1 MDELQGWTAIDTLYD
16 LKGFQMAAAVYGP
29 VYLILTA
36 VVFGF
41 GILRVL
47 YKANETHRYRHLVVY
62 VMSSIVL
69 FWTLEPITVP
79 VSVPAGYTYDASLQ
93 DLVASAQTGKGPA
106 VQVANVPRLMALS
119 HYGIGIVARYMTS
132 AIDSSFQDN
141 AFASDRAAVLLRM
154 SRITGDDALRTDYQ
168 TFVVSC
174 YLPMLAAREK
184 AGKPA
189 PFPHYDPFKV
199 DPQEY
204 SPWNLPDTPKINA
217 VISSSG
223 PVMNVTPST
232 VPGARCSD
240 AAASLYPR
248 LVSNV
253 RALQGPTLAVVSSV
267 LAKQGGFGGAPG
279 STASSAAAD
288 VVLRYVLHNET
299 MGLLST
305 NEIAVLRKTLPDYE
319 MFDRKS
325 QTSGNSQDVVDYLRT
340 AVSSLVKVKQSI
352 DQWINHQAEGPAT
365 YYKATCY
372 GPYAY
377 GIAGMLVLALFPLV
391 AFGSLLPGRALIL
404 LAWGKMLLS
413 IKLWIV
419 FWSILSRF
427 NEFRYRLEDIGSG
440 PENGIGDQTYIFPA
454 IAAMYLLTPAI
465 SFAVVG
471 LLSAAGGAAGNLL
484 SSFLGTGGNSGIPGM
499 FWGRGIEAALSS
511 GNGSGS
517 GGSGGG
523 SGAFS
528 GGGTTGSSAPSADLD
543 AVVQGPTPGS
553 AAAGASSPVSE
564 AGAAVLL

>member
-1 MDELQGWTAIDTLYD
+1 MEELQGWTAIDTLYD

-62 VMSSIVL
+62 VMSSIIL
-69 FWTLEPITVP
+69 FWTLEPVTVP
-79 VSVPAGYTYDASLQ
+79 VAVPAGYTYNASLQ
-93 DLVASAQTGKGPA
+93 DLVATAQNGKGPS

-119 HYGIGIVARYMTS
+119 HY

-141 AFASDRAAVLLRM
+141 AFASDRAAVLLRI
-154 SRITGDDALRTDYQ
+154 SRITGDDTLRTDYQ

-184 AGKPA
+184 TGRPA

-199 DPQEY
+199 NPQEY
-204 SPWNLPDTPKINA
+204 DRWSLPDTPKVSA
-217 VISSSG
+217 VISASG
-223 PVMNVTPST
+223 PVMGINTST

-240 AAASLYPR
+240 AAAALYPR
-248 LVSNV
+248 LVSNIT
-253 RALQGPTLAVVSSV
+253 AKQGPTVDVVNSV
-267 LAKQGGFGGAPG
+267 LAKQGGFGGTPG

-305 NEIAVLRKTLPDYE
+305 NEIAVLRKALPDYE

-391 AFGSLLPGRALIL
+391 AFGSLLPGHAKIL

-427 NEFRYRLEDIGSG
+427 NEFRYKLEDIGSG

-454 IAAMYLLTPAI
+454 IAAMYLLTPAL

-471 LLSAAGGAAGNLL
+471 LLSAAGGSAGNLL
-484 SSFLGTGGNSGIPGM
+484 SSFLGGSGNSGIPGM
-499 FWGRGIEAALSS
+499 FWGRGIDNLVSS
-511 GNGSGS
+511 SNGSGG
-517 GGSGGG
+517 GGSGGA
-523 SGAFS
+523 SGTPS
-528 GGGTTGSSAPSADLD
+528 GGGTTGSSAPSAELE
-543 AVVQGPTPGS
+543 AVVQGPSTGS
-553 AAAGASSPVSE
+553 AAASASSPAAE
-564 AGAAVLL
+564 AGAAVVL